1 MQKIWESTEKYE
13 AKLLINNKELHK
25 IKELS
30 KSYRV
35 GFESGA
41 SANSTTPAISIQSSS
56 EEL

>member
-13 AKLLINNKELHK
+13 AELLINNRDLRK
-25 IKELS
+25 IKELGKTRRS
-30 KSYRV
+30 I
-35 GFESGA
+35 FESGA